1 VPASH
6 VGLRGFEYLPD
17 QFRLFG
23 KACTLL
29 RTDFIFFA
37 RNRYHLRRNLCG
49 SKAARKSKCAEDE
62 RTFYKLPHTS
72 SIWKFELFAPVLGGP
87 VELKFQLSA
96 LSFFGI
102 AKPAGRSARDEER

>member
-1 VPASH
+1 MSVYAALNICRINSAFSAKRARCSE
-6 VGLRGFEYLPD
+6 LIL
-17 QFRLFG
+17 
-23 KACTLL
+23 
-29 RTDFIFFA
+29 FFA
-37 RNRYHLRRNLCG
+37 SGTVTTSAENLCG